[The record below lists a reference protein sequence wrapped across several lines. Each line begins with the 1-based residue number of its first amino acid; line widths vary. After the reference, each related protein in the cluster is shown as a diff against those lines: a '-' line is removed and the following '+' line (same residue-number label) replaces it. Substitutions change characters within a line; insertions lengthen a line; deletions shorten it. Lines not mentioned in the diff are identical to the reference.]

1 MATLVKRLSEQ
12 HQLTVLLVTHEPKD
26 VLKLAETVVFIAN
39 GGVHWQGSSQD
50 FLHQKDNHIKA
61 YLGQSC

>member
-1 MATLVKRLSEQ
+1 
-12 HQLTVLLVTHEPKD
+12 LVTHEPKD